1 MKKLVKFA
9 CAALLLSTPLANAG
23 EKIADI
29 EEGFNF
35 VSAFSLAGSDEKEAF
50 VMKAG
55 EDEESSRV
63 LNGQKADKGEYPYQ
77 VALLRIN
84 IERNTVAQFCGGSM
98 VQNDWVLTAAH
109 CVVDVKDDG
118 IYLVDT
124 TDMAIMAGSNDITRG
139 EDYVG
144 VSKIVVHPNYNPN
157 GFDSDVALIKLKRK
171 PKTSFELIQI
181 PTQEYADILEQ
192 PGVEAIVTGWGRTET
207 GKSSIELMEGK
218 IQILDRQL
226 CNAVLLE
233 PRRKAAA
240 ISYAKAVKTLRL
252 DGEVAI
258 ELWQQMNAAVADP
271 INENMIC
278 SGTPLGP
285 RGACDGDS
293 GGPLVV
299 RRENGAF
306 IQAGIVSWGMF
317 SSTEPGCDR
326 NSKLSA
332 YTRTGNFTDWVI
344 KVLGEN

>member
-1 MKKLVKFA
+1 MKNFLKLA
-9 CAALLLSTPLANAG
+9 ATALLLSTQMASAG

-29 EEGFNF
+29 DTGFEF
-35 VSAFSLAGSDEKEAF
+35 ISPFALAGSKEKEAF

-63 LNGQKADKGEYPYQ
+63 LNGQKADEGEYPYQ
-77 VALLRIN
+77 VALLRLN

-98 VQNDWVLTAAH
+98 IQKQWVLTAAH

-124 TDMAIMAGSNDITRG
+124 SDMAIMAGSNDITRG

-157 GFDSDVALIKLKRK
+157 GFDSDVALIKLKRV

-181 PTQEYADILEQ
+181 PTKEYADILEQ

-218 IQILDRQL
+218 IEILDRQI

-258 ELWQQMNAAVADP
+258 DMWQRMNAAVADP

-278 SGTPLGP
+278 SGTPIGP

-299 RRENGAF
+299 RRESGAF

-317 SSTEPGCDR
+317 SSSEPGCDR
-326 NSKLSA
+326 NAKLSA
-332 YTRTGNFTDWVI
+332 YTRAGNFADWVV
-344 KVLGEN
+344 KVLAEK